1 MRQGE
6 AGAARKNG
14 PDRVAQIRRALEPR
28 SSLREG
34 DRARRPIPAGMGA
47 QTVRGVRR
55 RDTAVVVVAAVLYLV
70 FSFFQWQHFTV
81 TIVRTVRYG
90 FNEWHGIGVIACV
103 LAIAVIL
110 WELAR
115 LFGLQLQSA
124 SVSAAFVS
132 LALAVLLLLF
142 TVLTFLS
149 RSDGRQWPAWVGLA
163 LSFVIALAAFAR
175 ARAEGVELFRLTPA
189 RSDDDP
195 KTR

>member
-1 MRQGE
+1 
-6 AGAARKNG
+6 
-14 PDRVAQIRRALEPR
+14 
-28 SSLREG
+28 
-34 DRARRPIPAGMGA
+34 MGA

-55 RDTAVVVVAAVLYLV
+55 ETAVVVVAAVLYLV

-103 LAIAVIL
+103 LAIALIL

-115 LFGLQLQSA
+115 LFGLQLQPA

-163 LSFVIALAAFAR
+163 LSFVIAFAAFAR

-189 RSDDDP
+189 RSDHDP
-195 KTR
+195 KTG